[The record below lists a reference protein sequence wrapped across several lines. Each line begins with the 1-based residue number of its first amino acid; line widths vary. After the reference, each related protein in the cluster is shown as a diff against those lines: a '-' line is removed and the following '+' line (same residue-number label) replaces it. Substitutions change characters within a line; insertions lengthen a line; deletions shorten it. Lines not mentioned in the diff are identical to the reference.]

1 MKNNSFILIKEEKE
15 RIKKLYEA
23 TAAASSGAY
32 NQPLMT
38 DVPVETIDIE
48 TTFID
53 GDNLVDDSME
63 MNLDVEELFSLLNMT
78 EEEELERLREMH
90 SKNVVV
96 KEQIFAYNPSM
107 QVPKVCLDC
116 VKKALGP
123 KLSSEAESLA
133 FEMYKIL
140 LDGEVS
146 EKEMMEM
153 LSKVLSTMDN
163 VDYLSIPMI
172 ATQLWNCRNKCG
184 DIEK

>member
-32 NQPLMT
+32 SQPLMT

-53 GDNLVDDSME
+53 GDNLVDDSVE

-96 KEQIFAYNPSM
+96 KEQTM